1 MKKTILLLASLMF
14 SLAGF
19 SSSGARSGDETT
31 LKAPAFAA
39 SLENS
44 RWAFTLPN
52 GRAGW
57 LGFSRENEKLTALL
71 LWGSGHPRPVAV
83 ALKSDAVELRRAY
96 KHTGKNGAKL
106 DRTDL
111 LIARQTA
118 AGALAFEVQ
127 TLDENGKPVGSPSAF
142 TATRIPNV
150 PPAPDLAKLK
160 YGAPV
165 KLIRDDLSNWESMN
179 PKAYNG
185 WTLKNGVLTN
195 TVVFPDGTKKRGANL
210 STTDKSFK
218 DFRITFEVNLPS
230 ESNSGVYLR
239 GIYEIQMS
247 NNRPENAHQ
256 TMGSLYGR
264 HAPSTNAEKPANE
277 WQTVDVILADRHV
290 TVVLNGV
297 KIIDNQPVFGVT
309 GGAITADEFVPGPIY
324 LQGDHT
330 NASYR
335 NMTLTPIIK
344 DLR

>member
-1 MKKTILLLASLMF
+1 MKKTTLLLASLVF

-19 SSSGARSGDETT
+19 SAPAARAAGETT
-31 LKAPAFAA
+31 LKAPALAA

-57 LGFSRENEKLTALL
+57 LGFSTENEKLSALL
-71 LWGSGHPRPVAV
+71 LWGSGHPRSVAV
-83 ALKSDAVELRRAY
+83 ALKNDSVELRRAY
-96 KHTGKNGAKL
+96 KHTGKNGARL
-106 DRTDL
+106 ARTDL
-111 LIARQTA
+111 LTARQTA
-118 AGALAFEVQ
+118 SGTLAIDLQ
-127 TLDENGKPVGSPSAF
+127 TLDENGKPVGRPAAF
-142 TATRIPNV
+142 TATRIPDL
-150 PPAPDLAKLK
+150 PPAPDLSKLK

-210 STTDKSFK
+210 RTTDKSFK
-218 DFRITFEVNLPS
+218 DFRLAFEVSLPPD
-230 ESNSGVYLR
+230 SNSGVYLR

-247 NNRPENAHQ
+247 NSRQENAHQ

-264 HAPSTNAEKPANE
+264 LAPSTNAEKPANE
-277 WQTVDVILADRHV
+277 WQTVDIILADRHV

-297 KIIDNQPVFGVT
+297 TIIDNQPVLGVT

-344 DLR
+344 ELR